1 MNGKLPSQDLSP
13 WVGGQPTPQVEN
25 DKTDEA
31 EGSLRGWEKLIPPM
45 KEVSPISLGDFG
57 RSVTFLDAHPADV
70 AAPATGQYTADKS
83 NHSKI

>member
-13 WVGGQPTPQVEN
+13 WVGGQPTPQVED

-31 EGSLRGWEKLIPPM
+31 EGSLGGWEKLIPPM
-45 KEVSPISLGDFG
+45 KAVSPISLGDFE
-57 RSVTFLDAHPADV
+57 RSLSILDSQPTN
-70 AAPATGQYTADKS
+70 AAPASGQHTADTP